1 MTFDTIARTGLALLV
16 GGVGGF
22 ALYGLQVP
30 LAWLVGAMLATMIGS
45 VARLPITI
53 PRLVRGPMVIV
64 LGVMLGSG
72 FTPAMAA
79 AIPGWWATILA
90 VTLAVGATT
99 AIGYFTIRL
108 LTQHNRATAFF
119 AAAPGG
125 LTEMVLAGR
134 AMGGDDR
141 FIAALQALR
150 VMLVVA
156 SLSLWFKFTAG
167 LTGMAPSSAPSPAGL
182 QPVDG
187 ALLLA
192 CGLGALPA
200 MALKLPAALLVGPMV
215 CSVVLHVLGIT
226 EGKPPDLLII
236 AAQIVVGAS
245 VGCRFAGW
253 RLADFRTAGA
263 ISVVLTVLMLAVA
276 FAVAGLVQG
285 LTGLAFPQLLL
296 AFAPGGVAEMSLIAL
311 TLGQGVAFVAT
322 HHVFRIFLI
331 VLVMP
336 LAFRLGFG
344 RG

>member
-1 MTFDTIARTGLALLV
+1 MTSPLVRSTLLAILV
-16 GGVGGF
+16 GSVGGF
-22 ALYGLQVP
+22 VLDRLQVP

-45 VARLPITI
+45 VAKLPITI
-53 PRLVRGPMVIV
+53 PPSVRGPMVIV

-79 AIPGWWATILA
+79 SIPGWWATILSVA
-90 VTLAVGATT
+90 LTVLTTTAVGF
-99 AIGYFTIRL
+99 FTIRL
-108 LTQHNRATAFF
+108 LTDHNRATAFF

-125 LTEMVLAGR
+125 LTEMVLAGK

-167 LTGMAPSSAPSPAGL
+167 LTGMSATNGASPPLAPTDAL
-182 QPVDG
+182 
-187 ALLLA
+187 LLLA
-192 CGLGALPA
+192 CGFGVFPA
-200 MALKLPAALLVGPMV
+200 QALKLPAAPLVGPML
-215 CSVVLHVLGIT
+215 CSVALHLSGMT

-253 RLADFRTAGA
+253 TLRDFRTAGA
-263 ISVVLTVLMLAVA
+263 MALLLTVLMLAIA
-276 FAVAGLVQG
+276 FAAAFLVERM
-285 LTGLAFPQLLL
+285 TGLGFQQLLL
-296 AFAPGGVAEMSLIAL
+296 ALAPGGVAEMSLIAL

-336 LAFRLGFG
+336 LAFRLGVRDG
-344 RG
+344 

>member
-1 MTFDTIARTGLALLV
+1 MTIALLARTALALLI
-16 GGVGGF
+16 GSVGGF
-22 ALYGLQVP
+22 ALYALQVP

-45 VARLPITI
+45 VLQLPIAI
-53 PRLVRGPMVIV
+53 PQLVRGPMVVV

-72 FTPAMAA
+72 FTPTMAA
-79 AIPGWWATILA
+79 SIPGWWATILA
-90 VTLAVGATT
+90 VAVAVFATT
-99 AIGYFTIRL
+99 AIGFFTIRA
-108 LTQHNRATAFF
+108 LTDHNRATAFF

-125 LTEMVLAGR
+125 LTEMVLAGK

-167 LTGMAPSSAPSPAGL
+167 LSGMASAAATPAPPLDPGDA
-182 QPVDG
+182 V
-187 ALLLA
+187 LLVA
-192 CGLGALPA
+192 CAAGIVPA
-200 MALKLPAALLVGPMV
+200 RLLRLPAALLVGPML

-226 EGKPPDLLII
+226 AGKPPNLLII

-253 RLADFRTAGA
+253 RVRDFRTAGA
-263 ISVVLTVLMLAVA
+263 ISVVLTVLMLGVA
-276 FAVAGLVQG
+276 FAVAGIVEG

-336 LAFRLGFG
+336 LAFRLGIA
-344 RG
+344 RV